1 MGDLLNQLRLL
12 IESVILAL
20 GYPGIVLIMALENIF
35 PPIPSEL
42 VMPFAGF
49 LVGCQSA
56 NLATGCPA
64 NEFTMVGVVLAG
76 MAGSVIGALVL
87 YYIGLWAD
95 ERIVRA
101 FIRRYGRY
109 MLISEADL
117 NTALAYFSRHGEAVI
132 FFGRLIP
139 LVRSLISIPAGMQR
153 MPLGK
158 FLLYTSLGTALWSAI
173 LAYAGLFLGRNW
185 ETVVEVISQYQKVT
199 LALIG
204 LAVLAFIYVRVIKP
218 RLQSPAARPNA
229 VED

>member
-1 MGDLLNQLRLL
+1 MGDILNNLRLF
-12 IESVILAL
+12 IEEVILGL
-20 GYPGIVLIMALENIF
+20 GYPGIVLIMALENVF

-64 NEFTMVGVVLAG
+64 NEFTMLGVVLAG
-76 MAGSVIGALVL
+76 MVGSVLGALIL

-95 ERIVRA
+95 ERVVRA

-109 MLISEADL
+109 LFISEDDL
-117 NTALAYFSRHGEAVI
+117 NTTLGYFSRHGEAVI

-158 FLLYTSLGTALWSAI
+158 FLLYTSIGTALWSGI
-173 LAYAGLFLGRNW
+173 LAYAGLYLGRNW
-185 ETVVEVISQYQKVT
+185 ESVVEVISQYQKLT
-199 LALIG
+199 LALIA
-204 LAVLAFIYVRVIKP
+204 LAVLAFLYVRVVKP
-218 RLQSPAARPNA
+218 RFQGPTTRPNA